1 MIANTKTG
9 AVRGAVND
17 GVAAFKGIPYGD
29 DTSGTGRFLPPRP
42 PLAWSGVR
50 DCLEYGPS
58 CPQITTGQMTGQ
70 DLPAEIEPL
79 VGVWNHERNV
89 GEDCLVLNVWTPAAS
104 GAGRPVLVWLHGGA
118 FAVGSASWP
127 LYDFSNLARN
137 NDVVVIGLNHRLGIL
152 GFLEL
157 SHLGEEFADSGNVGM
172 LDIVAALAWV
182 RDNIAAFGGDPG
194 NVTVF
199 GESGGGAK
207 VNTLL
212 AMPAAQ
218 GLFRNAFVMSGTRLR
233 AKTFDTARAL
243 TDTTLDTLGVHRDVG
258 LLHKL
263 DADAL
268 VQAQLALPPA
278 GSAAPRFR
286 TAFEPTLGP
295 SLPRHPLDAIRGGS
309 GAQVN
314 VVVGCTTHE
323 MLSFVTTPD
332 LWVADDES
340 LRERIH
346 TFLGAAA
353 DRVIAEYRQAR
364 PGESMLSLYVLIASD
379 HAMRVPH
386 IRLADALLDGG
397 SPQPHVYLFAF
408 GGPGPDGV
416 VRSGHGSDMT
426 YFFDNIKQAP
436 VFDGPHAA
444 PLVRALSGA
453 LIALA
458 RSGDPNHEGIPDWP
472 GYSTA
477 HRPTMI
483 FDVESRLATD
493 PMGAER
499 RIWDGIE
506 GLGLM

>member
-1 MIANTKTG
+1 
-9 AVRGAVND
+9 
-17 GVAAFKGIPYGD
+17 
-29 DTSGTGRFLPPRP
+29 
-42 PLAWSGVR
+42 
-50 DCLEYGPS
+50 
-58 CPQITTGQMTGQ
+58 
-70 DLPAEIEPL
+70 
-79 VGVWNHERNV
+79 
-89 GEDCLVLNVWTPAAS
+89 
-104 GAGRPVLVWLHGGA
+104 
-118 FAVGSASWP
+118 
-127 LYDFSNLARN
+127 
-137 NDVVVIGLNHRLGIL
+137 
-152 GFLEL
+152 
-157 SHLGEEFADSGNVGM
+157 
-172 LDIVAALAWV
+172 
-182 RDNIAAFGGDPG
+182 
-194 NVTVF
+194 VTVF

-278 GSAAPRFR
+278 GSAAPRLR

-323 MLSFVTTPD
+323 MLSFVATPD
-332 LWVADDES
+332 LWAADDGS

-416 VRSGHGSDMT
+416 VRSGHGSDMA

-483 FDVESRLATD
+483 LDVESRLATD